1 MTGTESALTRLPWVN
16 HHSPSWEPEPFRFAG
31 ANAGMLAMQFADI
44 EERVT
49 NRRSLIARVMG
60 PLTGH

>member
-1 MTGTESALTRLPWVN
+1 MTGADTELTRLPWVN
-16 HHSPSWEPEPFRFAG
+16 HHSPSWEPEPLRFAG
-31 ANAGMLAMQFADI
+31 ANAGLLAMQFADI

-49 NRRSLIARVMG
+49 KRRSLIARVMG